1 VDTPTTSSSLID
13 LTEASACRYVPIELI
28 GTGSIG
34 TVYKVQDSGLNNEP
48 VALKLLHKNLI
59 PDPMYAARF
68 RREVALARK
77 LSHPH
82 IVKIFDFGEL
92 KAGGY
97 FFTMELISGVDLR
110 HHLSHP
116 TELLPISDALRI
128 FFQTAL
134 ALDYAH
140 SLGVVHRDIK
150 PENILL
156 DANNLHA
163 KLSDFSSAKDIAL
176 DLGLTPEGSVL
187 GTPAYMAPE
196 LLRSEVTPK
205 VDIYSLGIVLFEM
218 LTGRAPFDG
227 DTLGSILSKH
237 LKDPLPSVARW
248 RPDAPPWCQ
257 EVIETCTEK
266 NPNDRYASIDEMIYE
281 FTEHVVRSGI
291 SITSPTI
298 PCSMIELAQESRRS
312 GKGLLGFLKSFSTS

>member
-1 VDTPTTSSSLID
+1 VATPPPSPSLID

-28 GTGSIG
+28 GTGSMG

-59 PDPMYAARF
+59 PDPTYAARF

-97 FFTMELISGVDLR
+97 FFTMELISGTDVR
-110 HHLSHP
+110 HRLSASTQP
-116 TELLPISDALRI
+116 IPISDALRI

-140 SLGVVHRDIK
+140 SQGIVHRDIK

-156 DANNLHA
+156 DDTNLQT

-218 LTGRAPFDG
+218 LTGRAPFEG
-227 DTLGSILSKH
+227 DTLGSIISKH
-237 LKDPLPSVARW
+237 MKDPIPSVAIF
-248 RPDAPPWCQ
+248 RPDAPSWCQ

-266 NPNDRYASIDEMIYE
+266 NPNDRYSSIDEMIYE
-281 FTEHVVRSGI
+281 FTEYAFRSGL
-291 SITSPTI
+291 SIASPSLPYSI
-298 PCSMIELAQESRRS
+298 IELAQESRRS
-312 GKGLLGFLKSFSTS
+312 GKGLFGFLKSFSAS